1 MNAKPRFVRMKKKF
15 LLGVSA
21 AIAVLL
27 VSAPGHALNFNF
39 SFTNQTGNVA
49 GTVTGEIDGLLD
61 NATSSP
67 THVTVTSFPSALG
80 LGVSAPFDTIGS
92 VDSVLNHFTVTSGVI
107 TAAQYLAVG
116 QNPISL
122 NYILDL
128 NSPTST
134 FALEQN
140 LGGHNLIAS
149 TITYSAVSAV
159 PGPIAGAGL
168 PGLILASG
176 GLLAWWRRRNKIA

>member
-1 MNAKPRFVRMKKKF
+1 MKLQLMKKKF

-21 AIAVLL
+21 ALAAML
-27 VSAPGHALNFNF
+27 VSAPGHALDFTF
-39 SFTNQTGNVA
+39 SFTNQTGNVP
-49 GTVTGEIDGLLD
+49 GTVTGEIDGLMN
-61 NATSSP
+61 NATSTP

-80 LGVSAPFDTIGS
+80 LGVSAPFDTIGD
-92 VDSVLNHFTVTSGVI
+92 VQPGLNHFTVNAAGMI

-116 QNPISL
+116 QVPITL

-128 NSPTST
+128 NSVVSPSV

-140 LGGHNLIAS
+140 IGGHNVIAS
-149 TITYSAVSAV
+149 TITYGAVV

-168 PGLILASG
+168 PGLILACG
-176 GLLAWWRRRNKIA
+176 GLLSWWRRRKKTS

>member
-1 MNAKPRFVRMKKKF
+1 MKKKF

-21 AIAVLL
+21 AIAAML
-27 VSAPGHALNFNF
+27 VSAPGHALNFDF

-61 NATSSP
+61 NATSKP

-80 LGVSAPFDTIGS
+80 LGVSAPFDTIGD
-92 VDSVLNHFTVTSGVI
+92 VDSTLNHFTVTAGVI

-116 QNPISL
+116 QSPITL

-128 NSPTST
+128 NSSAPA

-140 LGGHNLIAS
+140 LANVNVIAS
-149 TITYSAVSAV
+149 TITYSSINV

-176 GLLAWWRRRNKIA
+176 GLLGWWRRRKRIA

>member
-1 MNAKPRFVRMKKKF
+1 MKRKF
-15 LLGVSA
+15 LLGLSA
-21 AIAVLL
+21 ATAVML

-39 SFTNQTGNVA
+39 SFTNQTGNVP

-61 NATSSP
+61 NATSVP

-80 LGVSAPFDTIGS
+80 LGVSAPFDTIGA
-92 VDSVLNHFTVTSGVI
+92 VDSVLNHFTVTAGVI
-107 TAAQYLAVG
+107 TASQYLAVG
-116 QNPISL
+116 QMPVSL

-128 NSPTST
+128 NSISSPPA

-149 TITYSAVSAV
+149 TITYSPV

-176 GLLAWWRRRNKIA
+176 GLLGWWQRRQTAGT